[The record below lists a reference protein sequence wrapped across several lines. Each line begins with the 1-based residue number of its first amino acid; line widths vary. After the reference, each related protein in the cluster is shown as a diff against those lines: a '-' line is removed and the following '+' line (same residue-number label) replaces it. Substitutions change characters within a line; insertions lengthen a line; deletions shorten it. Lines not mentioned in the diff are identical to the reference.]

1 MDRVSVAGGKPNRMT
16 NSYDDLRGLT
26 TSCRDAAIP
35 GVNVVA
41 VK

>member
-1 MDRVSVAGGKPNRMT
+1 LSVAGGKPNWMT
-16 NSYDDLRGLT
+16 NYYDGLRGLT